1 MDWKDLLAIQGTL
14 KSLLQHHSSKA
25 SILGYSAY
33 FMVQLSHLY
42 MTTGETIALTIGTF
56 VSKVMSLLFNTLS
69 RFVIAFLLKIRY
81 VPASHRP
88 VNTSRTNERMSQKLG
103 GGLRPLVQLPS
114 LKSSLLRTP
123 VRSGIRAT
131 VAKGKDVF
139 LTAALAGNSRF
150 LKMRLPKKQES
161 SRKTSILLY

>member
-1 MDWKDLLAIQGTL
+1 MI
-14 KSLLQHHSSKA
+14 
-25 SILGYSAY
+25 
-33 FMVQLSHLY
+33 
-42 MTTGETIALTIGTF
+42 
-56 VSKVMSLLFNTLS
+56 SLLFNTQS
-69 RFVIAFLLKIRY
+69 RSVIAFLLKIRY

>member
-1 MDWKDLLAIQGTL
+1 MILQSKGLQESFLAPQFKSINSLILCLLVDPTLTSIRDYWKD
-14 KSLLQHHSSKA
+14 HSFDYTDLCWQTSVFA
-25 SILGYSAY
+25 
-33 FMVQLSHLY
+33 
-42 MTTGETIALTIGTF
+42 
-56 VSKVMSLLFNTLS
+56 FNTLS